1 MLSDSQLNVYI
12 VGDNLSPRQRVQLQ
26 AQLDSALR
34 ALPQWCLDL
43 VRAALERSGAR
54 NFPIVVEPQ
63 PPGGDAVPTGRQALP
78 LSLGHIPDGPSG
90 EGRPAAYLRPRLEG
104 DRIEWPQDRRYL
116 VAKAA
121 AYVCAPLRDDAPDFW
136 QRWAEAIAADA
147 LRDKATAAHEAWAGV
162 SDRDLLIEM
171 FAAYALN
178 PGHERWAELP
188 AVRGFLDGWRSP
200 LTAPEPA

>member
-1 MLSDSQLNVYI
+1 MLQDSQLNVYI

-43 VRAALERSGAR
+43 VRAALERRGAR
-54 NFPIVVEPQ
+54 NFPLVVEPQ
-63 PPGGDAVPTGRQALP
+63 PPGGDALP
-78 LSLGHIPDGPSG
+78 LSLGHI

-104 DRIEWPQDRRYL
+104 DRIEWLQDRRYL

-121 AYVCAPLRDDAPDFW
+121 AYVCAPPPDDAPDFW
-136 QRWAEAIAADA
+136 RRWAEAIAADA
-147 LRDKATAAHEAWAGV
+147 LRDKAVAAHEAWAAA
-162 SDRDLLIEM
+162 SDADLLIEM

-178 PGHERWAELP
+178 AAHPRWSDLP
-188 AVRGFLDGWRSP
+188 AVRGFLEEWGG
-200 LTAPEPA
+200 A

>member
-54 NFPIVVEPQ
+54 NFPLVIEPQ
-63 PPGGDAVPTGRQALP
+63 PPGGDALP
-78 LSLGHIPDGPSG
+78 LSLGHI
-90 EGRPAAYLRPRLEG
+90 EGRPAASLRPRLEG

-121 AYVCAPLRDDAPDFW
+121 AYVCPPSRDDAPDFW
-136 QRWAEAIAADA
+136 RRWAEAIATDA
-147 LRDKATAAHEAWAGV
+147 LRDHAVAAPEAWAGA

-178 PGHERWAELP
+178 PAHPRWAELP
-188 AVRGFLDGWRSP
+188 AVRGSLKGWGSG
-200 LTAPEPA
+200 LVL

>member
-54 NFPIVVEPQ
+54 NFPLVIEPQ

-78 LSLGHIPDGPSG
+78 LSFGHI
-90 EGRPAAYLRPRLEG
+90 EGRPAAYLRPHLEG

-121 AYVCAPLRDDAPDFW
+121 AYVCLPPRDDVSDFW
-136 QRWAEAIAADA
+136 RRWAEAIAADA
-147 LRDKATAAHEAWAGV
+147 LRDKATAAHEAWADA
-162 SDRDLLIEM
+162 SDADLLMEM

-178 PGHERWAELP
+178 PGHPRWADLP
-188 AVRGFLDGWRSP
+188 AVRGFLEGWGSL
-200 LTAPEPA
+200 LTGLEPA

>member
-43 VRAALERSGAR
+43 VRAALERGGAG
-54 NFPIVVEPQ
+54 NFPLVIEPQ
-63 PPGGDAVPTGRQALP
+63 PPGGDALP
-78 LSLGHIPDGPSG
+78 LSLGHI

-121 AYVCAPLRDDAPDFW
+121 AYVCALLRDDAPDFW

-147 LRDKATAAHEAWAGV
+147 LRDKATAAHEAWADA
-162 SDRDLLIEM
+162 SDLDLLIEM

-178 PGHERWAELP
+178 PGHPRWADLP
-188 AVRGFLDGWRSP
+188 AVRGFLEGWGSL
-200 LTAPEPA
+200 LTGLEPA

>member
-54 NFPIVVEPQ
+54 NFPLVIEPQ
-63 PPGGDAVPTGRQALP
+63 PPGGDALP
-78 LSLGHIPDGPSG
+78 LSLGHI

-104 DRIEWPQDRRYL
+104 DRIEWSQDRRYL

-121 AYVCAPLRDDAPDFW
+121 AYVCLPSPDDAPDFW
-136 QRWAEAIAADA
+136 RRWAEAIAADA
-147 LRDKATAAHEAWAGV
+147 LRDKATAAHEAWADA

-178 PGHERWAELP
+178 STHTRWAELP
-188 AVRGFLDGWRSP
+188 SVLGFFEGWGKSG
-200 LTAPEPA
+200 LVL

>member
-1 MLSDSQLNVYI
+1 MI
-12 VGDNLSPRQRVQLQ
+12 
-26 AQLDSALR
+26 
-34 ALPQWCLDL
+34 
-43 VRAALERSGAR
+43 
-54 NFPIVVEPQ
+54 EPQ
-63 PPGGDAVPTGRQALP
+63 PPGGDALP
-78 LSLGHIPDGPSG
+78 LSLGHI

-121 AYVCAPLRDDAPDFW
+121 AYVCAPPRDHAPDFW
-136 QRWAEAIAADA
+136 RRWAEAIAADA
-147 LRDKATAAHEAWAGV
+147 LRVKATAAHEAWADA

-178 PGHERWAELP
+178 PSHARWSELP
-188 AVRGFLDGWRSP
+188 AVRGFLEGWGRT

>member
-54 NFPIVVEPQ
+54 NFPLVIEPQ

-78 LSLGHIPDGPSG
+78 LSLGHI

-104 DRIEWPQDRRYL
+104 DRIDWLQDRRYL

-121 AYVCAPLRDDAPDFW
+121 AYVCLPSPDDAPDFW
-136 QRWAEAIAADA
+136 RRWAEAIAADA
-147 LRDKATAAHEAWAGV
+147 LRDKAVAAHEAWAAA

-171 FAAYALN
+171 FAAYALT
-178 PGHERWAELP
+178 PEHARWADLP
-188 AVRGFLDGWRSP
+188 AVRRFLDGWGGHG
-200 LTAPEPA
+200 

>member
-43 VRAALERSGAR
+43 VRAALERSGVR
-54 NFPIVVEPQ
+54 NFPLVIEPQ
-63 PPGGDAVPTGRQALP
+63 PPGGDALP
-78 LSLGHIPDGPSG
+78 LSLGHI

-136 QRWAEAIAADA
+136 RRWAEAIAADA
-147 LRDKATAAHEAWAGV
+147 LRDKATAAYEAWSGA

-178 PGHERWAELP
+178 PSHPRWSELP
-188 AVRGFLDGWRSP
+188 AVLGFLEEWGTLS
-200 LTAPEPA
+200 

>member
-12 VGDNLSPRQRVQLQ
+12 VGDDLSPRQRVQLQ

-43 VRAALERSGAR
+43 VRAALERGGVR
-54 NFPIVVEPQ
+54 NFPLVVEPQ
-63 PPGGDAVPTGRQALP
+63 PPGGDALP
-78 LSLGHIPDGPSG
+78 LSLGHI

-121 AYVCAPLRDDAPDFW
+121 AYVCLPPRYDAPDFW
-136 QRWAEAIAADA
+136 RRWAEAIAADA
-147 LRDKATAAHEAWAGV
+147 LREVATAASEAWAGA

-171 FAAYALN
+171 FAAFALSSSH
-178 PGHERWAELP
+178 PRWSELP
-188 AVRGFLDGWRSP
+188 AVRGFLGGWGKPS
-200 LTAPEPA
+200 

>member
-34 ALPQWCLDL
+34 ALPRWCLDL

-54 NFPIVVEPQ
+54 NFPLVIEPQ
-63 PPGGDAVPTGRQALP
+63 PPGGDALP
-78 LSLGHIPDGPSG
+78 LSLGHI

-104 DRIEWPQDRRYL
+104 DRIEWLQDRRYL

-121 AYVCAPLRDDAPDFW
+121 AYVCLPSPEDAPDFW
-136 QRWAEAIAADA
+136 RRWAEAVAADA
-147 LRDKATAAHEAWAGV
+147 LREVATAAHEAWATA
-162 SDRDLLIEM
+162 SDADLLIEM

-178 PGHERWAELP
+178 PAHARWAELG
-188 AVRGFLDGWRSP
+188 AVRGFFEGWGSG
-200 LTAPEPA
+200 

>member
-43 VRAALERSGAR
+43 VRAALEHSGAR
-54 NFPIVVEPQ
+54 NFPLVVEPQ
-63 PPGGDAVPTGRQALP
+63 PPGGDALP
-78 LSLGHIPDGPSG
+78 LSLGHI

-104 DRIEWPQDRRYL
+104 DRIEWLQDRRYL

-121 AYVCAPLRDDAPDFW
+121 AYVCLPSPDDAPDFW
-136 QRWAEAIAADA
+136 QRWAVAVAADA
-147 LRDKATAAHEAWAGV
+147 LRDKATAANEAWAAA

-171 FAAYALN
+171 FAASALR
-178 PGHERWAELP
+178 PAPARGSELP
-188 AVRGFLDGWRSP
+188 SIRGFLGEWGDSLLRR
-200 LTAPEPA
+200 

>member
-54 NFPIVVEPQ
+54 NFPVVVEPQ
-63 PPGGDAVPTGRQALP
+63 PPGGDALP
-78 LSLGHIPDGPSG
+78 LSLGHI
-90 EGRPAAYLRPRLEG
+90 EGRPAACLRPRLEG

-121 AYVCAPLRDDAPDFW
+121 AYVCAPPRDDAPYFW
-136 QRWAEAIAADA
+136 RRWAEVIAADA
-147 LRDKATAAHEAWAGV
+147 LRDKATAAHEAWAGA
-162 SDRDLLIEM
+162 SDADLLIEM
-171 FAAYALN
+171 FAAYALS
-178 PGHERWAELP
+178 PGHERWQDLR
-188 AVRGFLDGWRSP
+188 AVRRFLEGWGSP
-200 LTAPEPA
+200 LTGPAPA

>member
-34 ALPQWCLDL
+34 ALPRWCLDL

-54 NFPIVVEPQ
+54 NFPLVVEPQ
-63 PPGGDAVPTGRQALP
+63 PPGGDALP
-78 LSLGHIPDGPSG
+78 LSLGHI

-104 DRIEWPQDRRYL
+104 DRIEWRQDRRYL

-121 AYVCAPLRDDAPDFW
+121 AYVCLPPDDAPDFW
-136 QRWAEAIAADA
+136 RRWAEAVAADA
-147 LRDKATAAHEAWAGV
+147 LRDKAVAAHEDWAGA

-171 FAAYALN
+171 FAAYALS
-178 PGHERWAELP
+178 PAHARWADLP
-188 AVRGFLDGWRSP
+188 SIRGFLEGWGDSHKA
-200 LTAPEPA
+200 LEQA

>member
-34 ALPQWCLDL
+34 TLPQWCLDL

-54 NFPIVVEPQ
+54 NFPLVIEPQ
-63 PPGGDAVPTGRQALP
+63 PPGGDALP
-78 LSLGHIPDGPSG
+78 LSLGHI

-104 DRIEWPQDRRYL
+104 DRIEWLQDRRYL

-121 AYVCAPLRDDAPDFW
+121 AYVCLPSGTASSPGGWGSITRGKFRTPLRS
-136 QRWAEAIAADA
+136 RAA
-147 LRDKATAAHEAWAGV
+147 RT
-162 SDRDLLIEM
+162 
-171 FAAYALN
+171 
-178 PGHERWAELP
+178 
-188 AVRGFLDGWRSP
+188 RSRHH
-200 LTAPEPA
+200 

>member
-54 NFPIVVEPQ
+54 NFPLVIEPQ
-63 PPGGDAVPTGRQALP
+63 PPGGDALP
-78 LSLGHIPDGPSG
+78 LSLGHI

-104 DRIEWPQDRRYL
+104 DRIEWLQDRRYL
-116 VAKAA
+116 VASAPRRRPRLL
-121 AYVCAPLRDDAPDFW
+121 APLGR
-136 QRWAEAIAADA
+136 
-147 LRDKATAAHEAWAGV
+147 G
-162 SDRDLLIEM
+162 DR
-171 FAAYALN
+171 
-178 PGHERWAELP
+178 R
-188 AVRGFLDGWRSP
+188 RCSP
-200 LTAPEPA
+200 RQGNRRT

>member
-54 NFPIVVEPQ
+54 NFPLVVEPQ
-63 PPGGDAVPTGRQALP
+63 PPGGDALP
-78 LSLGHIPDGPSG
+78 LSLGHI

-121 AYVCAPLRDDAPDFW
+121 AYVCAPPHDDAPDFW
-136 QRWAEAIAADA
+136 ARWAEAIAADA
-147 LRDKATAAHEAWAGV
+147 LREVATAAHEAWAGA

-178 PGHERWAELP
+178 PSHPRWAELP
-188 AVRGFLDGWRSP
+188 AVRGFLDGWGHPDSRGV
-200 LTAPEPA
+200 

>member
-1 MLSDSQLNVYI
+1 MLQDSQLNVYI

-54 NFPIVVEPQ
+54 NFPLVVEPQ
-63 PPGGDAVPTGRQALP
+63 PLGGDSLP
-78 LSLGHIPDGPSG
+78 LSLGHIQ
-90 EGRPAAYLRPRLEG
+90 GRPAAYLRPRLEG
-104 DRIEWPQDRRYL
+104 DRIEWLQDRRYL

-121 AYVCAPLRDDAPDFW
+121 AYVCLPSPDDAPDFW
-136 QRWAEAIAADA
+136 RRWAEAITADA
-147 LRDKATAAHEAWAGV
+147 LRDKATAAHEAWAGA
-162 SDRDLLIEM
+162 SDCDLLIEM

-178 PGHERWAELP
+178 PAHARWAELP
-188 AVRGFLDGWRSP
+188 AVRGFFEGWGSP
-200 LTAPEPA
+200 LTGPEPA

>member
-1 MLSDSQLNVYI
+1 MRQESQLNVYI

-43 VRAALERSGAR
+43 VRAGLERSGAR
-54 NFPIVVEPQ
+54 NFPLVIEPQ
-63 PPGGDAVPTGRQALP
+63 PPGGDALP
-78 LSLGHIPDGPSG
+78 LSLGHI

-104 DRIEWPQDRRYL
+104 DRIEWLQDRRYL

-121 AYVCAPLRDDAPDFW
+121 AYVCAPPRDDAPDFW

-147 LRDKATAAHEAWAGV
+147 LRDKATAAHEAWAAA

-178 PGHERWAELP
+178 PSQRRWAEL
-188 AVRGFLDGWRSP
+188 ASVRAFLDGWGSL
-200 LTAPEPA
+200 LTGLEPA

>member
-1 MLSDSQLNVYI
+1 MQSNSQLNVYI

-54 NFPIVVEPQ
+54 NFPLVIEPQ
-63 PPGGDAVPTGRQALP
+63 PPGGDALP
-78 LSLGHIPDGPSG
+78 LSLGHI

-104 DRIEWPQDRRYL
+104 DRIEWLQDRRHL

-121 AYVCAPLRDDAPDFW
+121 AYVCAPPHDDAPDFW
-136 QRWAEAIAADA
+136 RRWAEAIAADA
-147 LRDKATAAHEAWAGV
+147 LRDKAVAAHEAWAGA

-178 PGHERWAELP
+178 SAHARWSELP
-188 AVRGFLDGWRSP
+188 SVRGFLDGWGSP
-200 LTAPEPA
+200 LTGPDPA